1 MSFTIVEAGP
11 GHWPGIWAV
20 MAPIVAAGATYTV
33 DRDISEADARAWWMR
48 PQARVFVAVDG
59 VAVLGTAKVVRNFDG
74 PGSHVA
80 NGSFMVD
87 PGAGRRGIG
96 RALGEHALAAAR
108 AAGFRAMQFNAVV
121 ETNTGAVALWR
132 SLGFEILT
140 TVPEAFD
147 HPEHGL
153 VGLHVMH
160 RRLGER
166 PA

>member
-1 MSFTIVEAGP
+1 MSFRIVEAGP
-11 GHWPGIWAV
+11 EHWAGIWAV
-20 MAPIVAAGATYTV
+20 MAPIVAAGETYTI
-33 DRDISEADARAWWMR
+33 DRDINEADAWSWWMR
-48 PQARVFVAVDG
+48 PQARVFVAIDG
-59 VAVLGTAKVVRNFDG
+59 AAVLGTAKVVPNFDG

-96 RALGEHALAAAR
+96 RALAEHALTEAR
-108 AAGFRAMQFNAVV
+108 TAGFRAMQFNAVV

-132 SLGFEILT
+132 SLGFEILA

-160 RRLGER
+160 RRL
-166 PA
+166 